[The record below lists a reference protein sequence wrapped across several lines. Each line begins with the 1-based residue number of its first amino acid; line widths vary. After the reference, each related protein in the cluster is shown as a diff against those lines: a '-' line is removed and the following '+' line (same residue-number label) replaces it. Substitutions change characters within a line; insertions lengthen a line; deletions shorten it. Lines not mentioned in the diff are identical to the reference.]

1 MGPKKPKKTKAELEA
16 ERLAKEEEDRK
27 QVPLNLHIS
36 NRARLKCYL
45 SLL

>member
-27 QVPLNLHIS
+27 HVKLIKIS
-36 NRARLKCYL
+36 
-45 SLL
+45 